1 MITTLITATILA
13 RVLAEGPQAP
23 VAHPCPEVGEGW
35 EQLLSEAALPDNS
48 WRRFLESIRT
58 ALVAACEVGRSESES
73 APQSGFV
80 PQAEPDLQPG
90 SAPQV
95 GQMGP
100 GGAPQ
105 AGQVGS
111 GAPPQADLAVPGD
124 MPWAGQ
130 AEPGIGRRTDRAGSE
145 GVPAGSGDVPQADL
159 SSGVAPQID
168 QTGSGFAA
176 GDVRVDAGPSAT
188 DDERAGMDGSS
199 VSEPPTRS
207 RPPVVGPSPKPSASS
222 PPRPET
228 SRTPSSPVS
237 AKQSEGPSRIDPAEQ
252 LGRTSRLEPA
262 KRSQG
267 PSRLTPAKRS
277 QPLDHGQIAAVA
289 ALRQVGTP
297 YVWGGGSSAGPT
309 GGGFDCSGLALHAW
323 SKAGATLTH
332 YTGSQFKQGRRVPF
346 SQLRPGDLVFFG
358 GGAGDPAHVGVYVK
372 DGVMVH
378 APKRG
383 DVVRTTNFAAS
394 AYYRLGYRGAVRPV
408 PR

>member
-13 RVLAEGPQAP
+13 RVLAGGPQAP
-23 VAHPCPEVGEGW
+23 VAHPCSEVGDSW
-35 EQLLSEAALPDNS
+35 EQLLSEAALPDNG

-58 ALVAACEVGRSESES
+58 ALVAACEVGRSESEP
-73 APQSGFV
+73 APQ
-80 PQAEPDLQPG
+80 AG
-90 SAPQV
+90 S
-95 GQMGP
+95 
-100 GGAPQ
+100 APQ
-105 AGQVGS
+105 AGQTGPGGVPQAGQAGS
-111 GAPPQADLAVPGD
+111 GAPPQADLAAPEGT
-124 MPWAGQ
+124 PWTGRV
-130 AEPGIGRRTDRAGSE
+130 AEPGIGQRTDR
-145 GVPAGSGDVPQADL
+145 AGSGDVPQTDL
-159 SSGVAPQID
+159 NSGVSPQVD
-168 QTGSGFAA
+168 QAGSGFAA
-176 GDVRVDAGPSAT
+176 GDVRGDADLSAT
-188 DDERAGMDGSS
+188 DDERTVGADGSS
-199 VSEPPTRS
+199 LSDLSELFEPPTRV
-207 RPPVVGPSPKPSASS
+207 RPPAVVSSARPRASQPSTPKASRTSPSPASTQRSQHPFDVKPAQRSQ
-222 PPRPET
+222 RP
-228 SRTPSSPVS
+228 S
-237 AKQSEGPSRIDPAEQ
+237 D
-252 LGRTSRLEPA
+252 LESA

-289 ALRQVGTP
+289 ALRQIGTP

-323 SKAGATLTH
+323 SKAGAALTH

-358 GGAGDPAHVGVYVK
+358 GGTGDPAHVGVYVK

-394 AYYRLGYRGAVRPV
+394 AYYRLGYRGAVRPA